1 MIYKILPL
9 LLFCIFS
16 FKPVNTADVQIKG
29 LVNTDPKLIA
39 ANSNASLVTK
49 CKSVYSAIDANNLS
63 LPKFDS
69 FLAAFQGYEILKLQ
83 GKISNE
89 ILTIVDFSLSSTMER
104 MWVIDMK
111 TQKVIL
117 KSLVAH
123 GRNSGTEFATK
134 FSNVNESFQSSLGF
148 YVTGEQ
154 YQGKHG
160 TSLRLD
166 GMEAGINDNARNRA
180 VVIHGADYVSQKL
193 ANAQG
198 YIGRSLGCPAV
209 PYKIHKELIETIK
222 DKSCVFIYHPSR
234 NYVAKS
240 KLVS

>member
-16 FKPVNTADVQIKG
+16 FKPLNTADAQLKG

-39 ANSNASLVTK
+39 ANSKASLETK
-49 CKSVYSAIDANNLS
+49 CKSIYSTIDANNLS

-69 FLAAFQGYEILKLQ
+69 FLAAFQGYEILKVQ
-83 GKISNE
+83 GKITNE
-89 ILTIVDFSLSSTMER
+89 ILTIIDFSLSSTVER

-134 FSNVNESFQSSLGF
+134 FSNANESFQSSLGF

-166 GMEAGINDNARNRA
+166 GMEAGINDNARDRA

>member
-1 MIYKILPL
+1 M
-9 LLFCIFS
+9 
-16 FKPVNTADVQIKG
+16 QIKRSII
-29 LVNTDPKLIA
+29 TDPELIA
-39 ANSNASLVTK
+39 ANSKASLETK
-49 CKSVYSAIDANNLS
+49 CKSVYSTIDANNLS

-69 FLAAFQGYEILKLQ
+69 FLAAFQGYELLKLQ
-83 GKISNE
+83 GKITNE
-89 ILTIVDFSLSSTMER
+89 ILTIVDFSLSSTVER

-134 FSNVNESFQSSLGF
+134 FSNTNESFQSSLGF
-148 YVTGEQ
+148 YVTGEE

-180 VVIHGADYVSQKL
+180 VVIHGADYVSEKL

-209 PYKIHKELIETIK
+209 PYKIHKELIEPIK

>member
-1 MIYKILPL
+1 MIYKILPFI
-9 LLFCIFS
+9 LFCIFS
-16 FKPVNTADVQIKG
+16 FKPLNTADADIKG
-29 LVNTDPKLIA
+29 FTNTDPKLIA
-39 ANSNASLVTK
+39 ASTKASLETK
-49 CKSVYSAIDANNLS
+49 CKTLYSVLDANNLS

-69 FLAAFQGYEILKLQ
+69 FLAAFQGYELLKFQ

-89 ILTIVDFSLSSTMER
+89 ILTIVDFSLSSTVER

-111 TQKVIL
+111 TQKVLL

-134 FSNVNESFQSSLGF
+134 FSNANESFQSSLGF
-148 YVTGEQ
+148 YVTGEE

-209 PYKIHKELIETIK
+209 PYKIHKELIATIK

>member
-9 LLFCIFS
+9 VLFCILS
-16 FKPVNTADVQIKG
+16 FKPINTVDAVIKH
-29 LVNTDPKLIA
+29 NITTDPELIA
-39 ANSNASLVTK
+39 ANSKATLVTK
-49 CKSVYSAIDANNLS
+49 CKTLYGVIDANNLS

-69 FLAAFQGYEILKLQ
+69 FLAAFQGYELLKLQ

-89 ILTIVDFSLSSTMER
+89 ILTIVDFSLSSTVER

-117 KSLVAH
+117 QSLVAH

-134 FSNVNESFQSSLGF
+134 FSNTNESFQSSLGF
-148 YVTGEQ
+148 YVTGEE

-180 VVIHGADYVSQKL
+180 VVIHGADYVSEKL
-193 ANAQG
+193 AKAQG

-209 PYKIHKELIETIK
+209 PYKVHKELIETIK

>member
-1 MIYKILPL
+1 MIYKVLPL

-16 FKPVNTADVQIKG
+16 FKPLNTVDAQPKGIK
-29 LVNTDPKLIA
+29 NTDPKLIA
-39 ANSNASLVTK
+39 ANSNASFVTK
-49 CKSVYSAIDANNLS
+49 CKSVYSTIDANNLT

-83 GKISNE
+83 GKITNE
-89 ILTIVDFSLSSTMER
+89 ILTIVDFSLSSTVER

-134 FSNVNESFQSSLGF
+134 FSNANESFQSSLGF
-148 YVTGEQ
+148 YVTGEE

-166 GMEAGINDNARNRA
+166 GMEPGINDNARSRA